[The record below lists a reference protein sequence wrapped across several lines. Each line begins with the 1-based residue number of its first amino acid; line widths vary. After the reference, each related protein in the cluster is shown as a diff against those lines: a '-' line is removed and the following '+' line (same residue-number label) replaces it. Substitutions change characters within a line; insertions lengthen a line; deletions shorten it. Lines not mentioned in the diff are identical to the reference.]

1 MKCWSIVTHFL
12 WKQVPVGGPRTELLQ
27 RWSRTTNP
35 PRTVAEVLAIQSC
48 PCLER
53 NGVE

>member
-1 MKCWSIVTHFL
+1 MLEHSDPFSL
-12 WKQVPVGGPRTELLQ
+12 EAGGSRTEELLQ

-35 PRTVAEVLAIQSC
+35 PRTVAEVLAIQNC

-53 NGVE
+53 NEMK